1 MRHEKAPPLKIFKE
15 HLENLITS
23 QQVQKKSTIEAL
35 ASILKNLKHIET
47 YLPPSAQWKSRQV
60 VILINNTAQLTD
72 PNQLATSLIGNIKAY
87 QYHVVRIFIE
97 VLKEACITYISSIDN
112 YRFFLP
118 IKSNKQTIDLRQVK
132 ITEHKDTLHTL
143 LSKLITCT
151 NDKNTQDFTIII
163 GRIKILVN
171 QLGLDKERALNEQI
185 LTKHIKAKFTFLAML
200 RLIPSQRA
208 LIFKDKPAQDMLSK
222 LSPST

>member
-1 MRHEKAPPLKIFKE
+1 MRHEEAPPLKIFKE
-15 HLENLITS
+15 HLRNLITS
-23 QQVQKKSTIEAL
+23 QQVQKESMIKAL
-35 ASILKNLKHIET
+35 ASLLKNLEYIES
-47 YLPPSAQWKSRQV
+47 YLPSSAEWKSRQV
-60 VILINNTAQLTD
+60 ALLINNTAQLTD
-72 PNQLATSLIGNIKAY
+72 PTQLATALAANIKAY

-132 ITEHKDTLHTL
+132 ITEHKDTLHKL

-151 NDKNTQDFTIII
+151 NDKNIQDFTINI

-171 QLGLDKERALNEQI
+171 QLDLDKERAFNEQI
-185 LTKHIKAKFTFLAML
+185 LTRHIKAKTTFLAML
-200 RLIPSQRA
+200 ELIPSQRA